1 MIFPRVGTLS
11 RSGVARFSDRTML
24 LTGIPRGGTSLFTT
38 IMNSFENC
46 CVINESFYDFKTLAG
61 DLYDVRRA
69 IWEGKPIPNKYNKK
83 GKLVTDT
90 YEVPGGAI
98 STSKIYD
105 GQFDE
110 TILIGSK
117 VNAPYIFMLNILLH
131 AGFDIIA
138 IVRDPRFVLGS
149 WHLEKNKTLNAANI
163 PDDPRYK
170 DYAYKYKT
178 QIENQAEIWEYMAGI
193 IWAMRDKLTIWRYED
208 LMLNP
213 FGFCHFIGDRY
224 KLKLNESKMPEIIDR
239 NDVKRYPNMDEITNA
254 VNLICKTRK
263 AFGYGEA
270 EDKIPTVD

>member
-1 MIFPRVGTLS
+1 MIYPRVGTLD
-11 RSGVARFSDRTML
+11 RSGVARFSNRTML
-24 LTGIPRGGTSLFTT
+24 LAGIPRSGTSLFTT
-38 IMNSFENC
+38 IMNAFENC
-46 CVINESFYDFKTLAG
+46 CVINESFYDFNTLAG

-110 TILIGSK
+110 NILIGSK